1 MPYLEKGGNDVIL
14 SASRRTDIPAFFSSW
29 FVNRM
34 REGYVMVRNP
44 MNYHQVSKVDL
55 SPDFIDC
62 VVFWTKNAKPIIPFM
77 EEIAK
82 TYPFYFQYTLNAYG
96 KDLERNIPELPDKIR
111 TLRTLSETIGKERIV
126 WRYDPIVLSD
136 EYDIDWHLKSFEK
149 LAEALSEHVDRCV
162 FSFLDIYPKIKRN
175 ISTCNARVCNGED
188 MVFLAKGMAEI
199 GRRNDLRLSTCAE
212 MVDLDEYG
220 IMHNKCID
228 PERISKITGSEM
240 NAGKDKNQ
248 RPECGCV
255 ESVDIGHMRSRLS
268 VLLCEFQS
276 AKRSYI
282 YVAAQR
288 GFSPADRNV
297 ERIGQSDGTENEI
310 AENEKKRYGAVIP
323 IIGRK
328 VSRGGVQNAHRRVRF

>member
-1 MPYLEKGGNDVIL
+1 MIL

-199 GRRNDLRLSTCAE
+199 GRRNDLQLSTCAE

-228 PERISKITGSEM
+228 PERISKITGYEM

-255 ESVDIGHMRSRLS
+255 ESVDIGQYDTCGHGCRYCYANFNPQSVVTFTSQHKEDSPLLIGTLS
-268 VLLCEFQS
+268 ESDKVTERKMKSLKT
-276 AKRSYI
+276 KRSDME
-282 YVAAQR
+282 QL
-288 GFSPADRNV
+288 SLL
-297 ERIGQSDGTENEI
+297 
-310 AENEKKRYGAVIP
+310 
-323 IIGRK
+323 
-328 VSRGGVQNAHRRVRF
+328 